1 MDANTIL
8 NIIQL
13 IIALVLGA
21 VSLYL
26 KQKNTI
32 MNLAKDKISEAEEM
46 YKDTTDAG
54 GEKFEWV
61 VTTIYE
67 LMPAAF
73 RMVFTRETIM
83 VLVQRMFDSMEKY
96 AVSQMDKIAGKIED
110 KLEK

>member
-13 IIALVLGA
+13 IIALILGA
-21 VSLYL
+21 ISLYL

-32 MNLAKDKISEAEEM
+32 MNLAKDKISEAEEI
-46 YKDTTDAG
+46 YKDATDAG

-96 AVSQMDKIAGKIED
+96 AVSQIDKVVGKIED

>member
-1 MDANTIL
+1 MELTAIL

-13 IIALVLGA
+13 VVALVLGA
-21 VSLYL
+21 ISLYL

-32 MNLAKDKISEAEEM
+32 MNLAKEKISEAEEM
-46 YKDTTDAG
+46 YKDSTNAG

-73 RMVFTRETIM
+73 RMVFTKETIM

-96 AVSQMDKIAGKIED
+96 AVSQMDKIANKVGD

>member
-1 MDANTIL
+1 MELTTTL

-21 VSLYL
+21 ISLYL

-32 MNLAKDKISEAEEM
+32 MNLAKEKISEAEEM
-46 YKDTTDAG
+46 YKDATDAG

-61 VTTIYE
+61 VTTIYD

-83 VLVQRMFDSMEKY
+83 VLVQRMFDGMEKY
-96 AVSQMDKIAGKIED
+96 AVSQMDKIANKVEE